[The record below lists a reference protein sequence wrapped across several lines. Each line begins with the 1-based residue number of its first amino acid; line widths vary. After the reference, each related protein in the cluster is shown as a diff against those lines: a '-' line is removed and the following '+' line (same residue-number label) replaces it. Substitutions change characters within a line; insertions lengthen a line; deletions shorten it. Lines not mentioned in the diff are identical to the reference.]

1 MNKRDFISSLPLRS
15 IKGDQGIQQRARMLD
30 SGIVAEYAEAMTAG
44 SQFPPVIVYH
54 DGSTHWLADGY
65 HRLEA
70 ADEAGLTEIKAEVR
84 KGDKRDAI
92 LYAVGANRDHG
103 LRRSRADVRRAIT
116 TLVQD
121 AEWGQMANRAIAEK
135 VGCSDKTVA
144 SVRDELVRCG
154 NSATEDTDQGA
165 PPPTTQVGNFP
176 NCDDE
181 ARGIP
186 PSVNSLAEAV
196 AGLNAVFNRD
206 TAPPPP
212 PKAPP
217 PPAKRTGRDGKS
229 YPTTKARPT
238 TQAKPAPT
246 PAPKPAPAVNKARLA
261 MQAAHGVAAALT
273 ALEPLEAD
281 LLPEDA
287 VTVLCNLRTAL
298 TRLELWFG
306 RGYMEVLHNA

>member
-1 MNKRDFISSLPLRS
+1 
-15 IKGDQGIQQRARMLD
+15 MLD

-121 AEWGQMANRAIAEK
+121 AEWGQMANRAIADM
-135 VGCSDKTVA
+135 VGCSPTTVGT
-144 SVRDELVRCG
+144 VRDQLSNLDSSKPNQDDREPEGQVSNLDTCDEPPVIEEIDGDDLAGIRQ
-154 NSATEDTDQGA
+154 ATARMKGDTAPPA
-165 PPPTTQVGNFP
+165 PPPT
-176 NCDDE
+176 
-181 ARGIP
+181 
-186 PSVNSLAEAV
+186 
-196 AGLNAVFNRD
+196 
-206 TAPPPP
+206 
-212 PKAPP
+212 
-217 PPAKRTGRDGKS
+217 AKRTGRDGKS
-229 YPTTKARPT
+229 YPTTKPKA
-238 TQAKPAPT
+238 APT